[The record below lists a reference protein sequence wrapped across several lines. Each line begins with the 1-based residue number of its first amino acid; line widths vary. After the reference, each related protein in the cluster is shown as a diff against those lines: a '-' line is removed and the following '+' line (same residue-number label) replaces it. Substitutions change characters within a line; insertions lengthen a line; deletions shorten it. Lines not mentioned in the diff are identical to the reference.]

1 VKYTYRRVFTD
12 PNVLLEMLKL
22 RAEGE
27 NFTYLAKKYNVDHS
41 SIIYQCQK
49 YEVSPKAKDPADKKI
64 LKNLK
69 EEIEKNNTK
78 IVYKQKEEV
87 VVVVRKKHKYEDL
100 IFEKINKGKNYI
112 EYLPKRRVPKKYRLD

>member
-1 VKYTYRRVFTD
+1 MKYTYRRVFTD

-69 EEIEKNNTK
+69 E
-78 IVYKQKEEV
+78 
-87 VVVVRKKHKYEDL
+87 
-100 IFEKINKGKNYI
+100 
-112 EYLPKRRVPKKYRLD
+112 